1 MINTNLHGTLSRNRS
16 KRENRL
22 SVEEQRKGKNA
33 PKERYVNIACVL
45 QLAI

>member
-1 MINTNLHGTLSRNRS
+1 MARCQEIGQ
-16 KRENRL
+16 KEKIGL